1 MFQIQPTH
9 LVGSAVQYQ
18 GTKRAARQTL
28 GHGSKQSPV
37 IVGTAQ
43 SVAGG
48 KRQSQ
53 SHTETSPAISPESP
67 VAATN
72 QAIPFNPIPIFA
84 SAPANMDYERIHKPF
99 PSQSGGFSPA
109 RLRAMLL
116 GVEKKRKEEEEMVT
130 KFSLRSDLPECDD
143 RRTSTA
149 ESCKDVECSIFMDT
163 AGGHRARDYASGTA
177 RTRVQEEDGLDP
189 ESISSGFEFQ
199 RAERAPPHR
208 MVSMSTLMA
217 PFSKPAPSKWDDAQK
232 WIASPT
238 SNRVGGKGNGGQMR
252 KGGLVAHGSR
262 HGMTKVVFEVEEADT
277 KRVDGCQAKKDS
289 GGIENVNWVANPCCI
304 MDTVGKPPTIMED
317 PVAEFSF
324 GDHQFDLLKSSK
336 RIQALRNV
344 LKHMMESSDEEL
356 RYLKFEFLLC
366 IKHSTVN
373 LSQHDPLMSVQGTT
387 TFVAPAPT
395 IRSVSMRDMGTE
407 MTPIPSQDPSRTG
420 TPVRETSPLHSPT
433 SSLPSTP
440 RSSAASTAEVQ
451 IAPIAR
457 HDDSNKKELSE
468 KELLKKTRREILVLG
483 QQLGKTNITA
493 WASKEVEETVASVS
507 LETLPLEKSTRNVI
521 EARAAAWEEAERSK
535 YLARFK
541 REEIKIQAWE
551 NHQKAKTEAEMRK
564 IEVKVERMRARAH
577 ERVMN
582 KLATSQHKAEEMR
595 TAAEARRNRQAAKI
609 AQQAEYIRRTGR
621 VPSSFFFWSCCT

>member
-1 MFQIQPTH
+1 
-9 LVGSAVQYQ
+9 
-18 GTKRAARQTL
+18 
-28 GHGSKQSPV
+28 
-37 IVGTAQ
+37 
-43 SVAGG
+43 
-48 KRQSQ
+48 
-53 SHTETSPAISPESP
+53 
-67 VAATN
+67 
-72 QAIPFNPIPIFA
+72 
-84 SAPANMDYERIHKPF
+84 MDYERIHKPF

-317 PVAEFSF
+317 PVAEV
-324 GDHQFDLLKSSK
+324 
-336 RIQALRNV
+336 A
-344 LKHMMESSDEEL
+344 
-356 RYLKFEFLLC
+356 
-366 IKHSTVN
+366 VN